1 MLPVFRLPQVG
12 SGSQF
17 LNRMPREAL
26 GDEEAQRMHED
37 EEDEALAASQLGLT
51 EEELAEFDE
60 EVAEKT
66 NRRSSLARRGSATS
80 IGAPDAAMADLD
92 AGNSLPTLSKPS
104 LADASFRSTFSVD
117 KFGGRSTPRCL
128 QPRNDATSDDLRRE
142 LGTSISLIQTLTEQV
157 REDIAEVHRTC
168 PVHNIKA
175 SMYMQR
181 WGLEKFEQI
190 FKRIELMREGAALRK
205 WRHAV
210 DEIIKF
216 EKKEKYFKLRAAKK
230 CDRFVHRMQNR
241 ELHWA
246 FSIWE
251 EGIREMKR
259 RERRALEEESAVM
272 IQCCARCYIAR
283 TRVAA
288 IKAQIQSDRENA
300 AASKIQMIYRG
311 RTTRRH
317 VALLLEQITM
327 NRAALMVQR
336 AWRGRAAREAY
347 NKMREAQA
355 MNKAVLMVQCAW
367 RNRHARA
374 LMRTIRADRKKSD
387 AATVLQKYFRRRLAS
402 KKVATMRVEAFEGS
416 MATRIQAR
424 FRGREG
430 RRLAKAKL
438 LKAQERSRIENAA
451 AVKIQSQYR
460 SHRGR
465 ITFMLKIQKHRFAMA
480 KENAAAT
487 KLQAIYRGR
496 LGRRRVKD
504 MSGANKDEL
513 IALAREYTE
522 MWDEDYQAYFYYNAE
537 RDEALWEPPRQGY
550 TKSDS
555 KLVLRTGEVIPDP
568 ELDPAANAQH
578 CVECE
583 DELAARYC
591 ADCDD
596 AYCASC
602 YDNTHSAGKRVFH
615 RWEPIGP
622 TRCMECEQEVATRW
636 CVDCDDPYC
645 ESCYKVIHA
654 KGKKKRH
661 KWNPIGQE
669 EEQDEQAAAGAEAY
683 GETGESA
690 VDAFIADAQADQ
702 AEWEEFYD
710 DDAGCSYWYNH
721 TTGASTYEDPY
732 NPVSTPAGGGYAEP
746 EAYGSDGYG
755 AVSAYE
761 GTDEEYGAAGAEWQ
775 EYFDEDSG
783 LPYWYS
789 VVTGETA
796 WEDPNGGGAG
806 AGAGAQ
812 DYGGAEG
819 YGSEEYAGAEGYGSS
834 AAEQWEEY

>member
-1 MLPVFRLPQVG
+1 MFVFGAQLFGRSAQERTAGGSFDDRLEREHDEQQQEEAEENEIARLQAEEDRLLSQLAQTRAQLANHESVVSPGPAGRRIYSYPETSSISPPMAYPERLPTPNKRSMQSFSRTAPTSNRKRQRTRKTASDRLLPILSSTGDPVFEVGLHSGDGSEHMLPVFRLPQVG

-374 LMRTIRADRKKSD
+374 LMRTIRADRK
-387 AATVLQKYFRRRLAS
+387 
-402 KKVATMRVEAFEGS
+402 RVMLRQCCKNISGEG
-416 MATRIQAR
+416 
-424 FRGREG
+424 
-430 RRLAKAKL
+430 
-438 LKAQERSRIENAA
+438 
-451 AVKIQSQYR
+451 
-460 SHRGR
+460 
-465 ITFMLKIQKHRFAMA
+465 
-480 KENAAAT
+480 
-487 KLQAIYRGR
+487 
-496 LGRRRVKD
+496 
-504 MSGANKDEL
+504 
-513 IALAREYTE
+513 
-522 MWDEDYQAYFYYNAE
+522 
-537 RDEALWEPPRQGY
+537 
-550 TKSDS
+550 
-555 KLVLRTGEVIPDP
+555 
-568 ELDPAANAQH
+568 
-578 CVECE
+578 
-583 DELAARYC
+583 
-591 ADCDD
+591 
-596 AYCASC
+596 
-602 YDNTHSAGKRVFH
+602 
-615 RWEPIGP
+615 
-622 TRCMECEQEVATRW
+622 
-636 CVDCDDPYC
+636 
-645 ESCYKVIHA
+645 
-654 KGKKKRH
+654 
-661 KWNPIGQE
+661 
-669 EEQDEQAAAGAEAY
+669 
-683 GETGESA
+683 
-690 VDAFIADAQADQ
+690 
-702 AEWEEFYD
+702 
-710 DDAGCSYWYNH
+710 
-721 TTGASTYEDPY
+721 
-732 NPVSTPAGGGYAEP
+732 
-746 EAYGSDGYG
+746 
-755 AVSAYE
+755 
-761 GTDEEYGAAGAEWQ
+761 
-775 EYFDEDSG
+775 
-783 LPYWYS
+783 
-789 VVTGETA
+789 
-796 WEDPNGGGAG
+796 
-806 AGAGAQ
+806 
-812 DYGGAEG
+812 
-819 YGSEEYAGAEGYGSS
+819 
-834 AAEQWEEY
+834 